1 MALKKSDVN
10 YVYQNYLGRDP
21 DEGAVADLVGQ
32 DISRAQLADTI
43 LNSDEYK
50 SMTPQDQISRQFQNV
65 LGRGP
70 SDDELQR
77 VMGMDDYYNYSST
90 TMGGAQPERLDFRP
104 SVLRNDLMKLPEANL
119 VRVFKNYLGRLPDEE
134 AYRNYLTQFE
144 AEPHKGVDTMGQQS
158 RREQKL
164 VDTNYDYAMDPKR
177 IEEVGWSPEA
187 QEYINSKFEAEA
199 RRYAEEKGI
208 ELPDDFSALA
218 QLRNPYQ
225 DNRAGMEGLNL
236 MNPISFKE
244 GQYTPA
250 DSAADY
256 DVYSGA
262 DAYDLPTYAMWFSQA
277 GTAAFTDEDKAQRM
291 IDLYGPA
298 AAVDAYAANPGNFV
312 RDAAAGV
319 YVNNWLEQNIDPN
332 VTAEGKNADKL
343 AALGVRY
350 QDLSKRAIDLG
361 ADPEDIAQTTAQKV
375 DKVAADYQTYYNDT
389 HENTFFKFL
398 LAAGGLFLGAYGLS
412 QVLGAA
418 GAGAGA
424 GSVAGTGLKIGA
436 GQGLAPG
443 IGSSIGAGATP
454 IGAGSVGLTAGAGTG
469 LAPGIGASLG
479 AGAGTIGAGSIG
491 LQAPAGALTP
501 TFPAVGG
508 TDLLGQGL
516 KMPTP
521 TQPGASGVGNIK
533 VPANQGLAPNVGAK
547 VGAGAQQIGT
557 GSVGIKAP
565 SWFLPSTPTPGG
577 LSSFVNKAKDVLD
590 TASDLSD
597 VLGGGKQ
604 QQQNRSGAPIYRN
617 PAELFPVSNT
627 MMSPEEILARRASR
641 PTFVGGLEA
650 VRRQT

>member
-32 DISRAQLADTI
+32 DISRSQLADTI

-104 SVLRNDLMKLPEANL
+104 SVLRSDLMKLPEANL

-144 AEPHKGVDTMGQQS
+144 AEPPKGIDTMGQQS

-236 MNPISFKE
+236 MNPISFNE
-244 GQYTPA
+244 GQYYPA

-277 GTAAFTDEDKAQRM
+277 GTAAFTDEDKAQQM

-319 YVNNWLEQNIDPN
+319 YVNNWLEQNIDPG

-375 DKVAADYQTYYNDT
+375 DKVAGDYQTYYNDT

-418 GAGAGA
+418 GAGATGA
-424 GSVAGTGLKIGA
+424 TAAAAPSVGGGFVGGGYGSIGPAGFTSAAATPAYVGTNIPSTIFKTPTMPGFPTPGGAPAAGGSLKMPGSVAI
-436 GQGLAPG
+436 PE
-443 IGSSIGAGATP
+443 
-454 IGAGSVGLTAGAGTG
+454 
-469 LAPGIGASLG
+469 
-479 AGAGTIGAGSIG
+479 
-491 LQAPAGALTP
+491 
-501 TFPAVGG
+501 
-508 TDLLGQGL
+508 
-516 KMPTP
+516 
-521 TQPGASGVGNIK
+521 ASGVGNIK
-533 VPANQGLAPNVGAK
+533 VAAGQGLAPNVGAK
-547 VGAGAQQIGT
+547 VNAGAQQIGS
-557 GSVGIKAP
+557 GSVGLKFP
-565 SWFLPSTPTPGG
+565 GVTPPPGG
-577 LSSFVNKAKDVLD
+577 LSSFVSKAKDAAGKV
-590 TASDLSD
+590 SDLSD
-597 VLGGGKQ
+597 IVGGGQQPQ
-604 QQQNRSGAPIYRN
+604 QQQQQVQARAPIYRN
-617 PAELFPVSNT
+617 PAELFPVTNT
-627 MMSPEEILARRASR
+627 MMSPLEILARRTST
-641 PTFVGGLEA
+641 PTFVGGLGA
-650 VRRQT
+650 IRNLT

>member
-1 MALKKSDVN
+1 MALKKSDIN
-10 YVYQNYLGRDP
+10 YVYQNYLCRDP

-104 SVLRNDLMKLPEANL
+104 SVLRSDLMKLPEANL

-144 AEPHKGVDTMGQQS
+144 AEPPKGIDTMGQRT

-277 GTAAFTDEDKAQRM
+277 GTAAFTDEDKAQQM

-375 DKVAADYQTYYNDT
+375 DKVAGDYQTYYNDT

-418 GAGAGA
+418 GAGATGA
-424 GSVAGTGLKIGA
+424 TAGAAAAPSVGGGFVGGGYGSIGPAGFTSAAATPAYVGTNIPSTIFKTPTMPGFPTPGGAPAAGGSELLGGGLKLPGSVAI
-436 GQGLAPG
+436 PE
-443 IGSSIGAGATP
+443 
-454 IGAGSVGLTAGAGTG
+454 
-469 LAPGIGASLG
+469 
-479 AGAGTIGAGSIG
+479 
-491 LQAPAGALTP
+491 
-501 TFPAVGG
+501 
-508 TDLLGQGL
+508 
-516 KMPTP
+516 
-521 TQPGASGVGNIK
+521 ASGIGNIK
-533 VPANQGLAPNVGAK
+533 VAAGQGLAPNVGAK
-547 VGAGAQQIGT
+547 VGAGAKQIGT

-577 LSSFVNKAKDVLD
+577 LSSFVNKAKDVLN

-597 VLGGGKQ
+597 VLGGGQ
-604 QQQNRSGAPIYRN
+604 QPQQQNQFGVPIYRN
-617 PAELFPVSNT
+617 PAELFPVTNT
-627 MMSPEEILARRASR
+627 MMSPEEIMARRTTR
-641 PTFVGGLEA
+641 PTFVGGLGA
-650 VRRQT
+650 MRDLT

>member
-70 SDDELQR
+70 SDAELQR

-104 SVLRNDLMKLPEANL
+104 SVLRSDLMKLPEANL

-208 ELPDDFSALA
+208 ELPDDFAALA

-236 MNPISFKE
+236 MNPISFNE
-244 GQYTPA
+244 GQYYPA

-277 GTAAFTDEDKAQRM
+277 GTAAFTDEDKAQQM

-418 GAGAGA
+418 GAGA
-424 GSVAGTGLKIGA
+424 T
-436 GQGLAPG
+436 
-443 IGSSIGAGATP
+443 AGAT
-454 IGAGSVGLTAGAGTG
+454 A
-469 LAPGIGASLG
+469 G
-479 AGAGTIGAGSIG
+479 AGAGTSVGGGFVGGGYGSIG
-491 LQAPAGALTP
+491 PAGFTSAAATPAYVGTNIPSTIFKTPTMPGYISPGGAPAA
-501 TFPAVGG
+501 GG
-508 TDLLGQGL
+508 TELLGGGL
-516 KMPTP
+516 KMPGSVTGS
-521 TQPGASGVGNIK
+521 TIPGASGVGNIK
-533 VPANQGLAPNVGAK
+533 VASGQGLAPNVGAK
-547 VGAGAQQIGT
+547 VNAGAQQIGT
-557 GSVGIKAP
+557 GSVGLKFP
-565 SWFLPSTPTPGG
+565 GVTTPPGG
-577 LSSFVNKAKDVLD
+577 LSSFVNKAKDVVGK
-590 TASDLSD
+590 ASDLSD
-597 VLGGGKQ
+597 IVSGGQQPQ
-604 QQQNRSGAPIYRN
+604 QQQNRYGVPIYRN
-617 PAELFPVSNT
+617 PAELFPVTNT
-627 MMSPEEILARRASR
+627 MMSPEEIMARRTSK

-650 VRRQT
+650 IRNLT

>member
-70 SDDELQR
+70 SDAELQR

-375 DKVAADYQTYYNDT
+375 DKVAGDYQTYYNDT

-418 GAGAGA
+418 GAGA
-424 GSVAGTGLKIGA
+424 T
-436 GQGLAPG
+436 
-443 IGSSIGAGATP
+443 AGATAAAAP
-454 IGAGSVGLTAGAGTG
+454 SVGGGFVG
-469 LAPGIGASLG
+469 GGY
-479 AGAGTIGAGSIG
+479 GSIG
-491 LQAPAGALTP
+491 PAGFTSAAATPAYVGTKIPSTIFKTPTMPGYVSPGGAPAA
-501 TFPAVGG
+501 GG
-508 TDLLGQGL
+508 TELLGGGL
-516 KMPTP
+516 KMPGSVAIP
-521 TQPGASGVGNIK
+521 EASGVGNIK
-533 VPANQGLAPNVGAK
+533 VAAGQGLAPNVGAK

-577 LSSFVNKAKDVLD
+577 LSSFVNKAKEIYDK
-590 TASDLSD
+590 ASDLSD

-627 MMSPEEILARRASR
+627 MMSPEEILARRTSR

-650 VRRQT
+650 VSRQT

>member
-1 MALKKSDVN
+1 MALKNSDVN
-10 YVYQNYLGRDP
+10 YIYQNYLGRDP

-32 DISRAQLADTI
+32 EMSRSQLADTI

-104 SVLRNDLMKLPEANL
+104 SVLRSDLMKLPEANL

-144 AEPHKGVDTMGQQS
+144 AEPPKGIDTMGQQS

-199 RRYAEEKGI
+199 RAYAEEKGI

-277 GTAAFTDEDKAQRM
+277 GTAAFTDEDKAQQM

-319 YVNNWLEQNIDPN
+319 YVNNWLEQNIDPG

-350 QDLSKRAIDLG
+350 KDLSNRAIDLG

-375 DKVAADYQTYYNDT
+375 DKVAGDYQTYYNDT

-398 LAAGGLFLGAYGLS
+398 LATGGLFLGAYGLS

-418 GAGAGA
+418 GAGATGA
-424 GSVAGTGLKIGA
+424 T
-436 GQGLAPG
+436 
-443 IGSSIGAGATP
+443 AGATA
-454 IGAGSVGLTAGAGTG
+454 GAAPSVGGGFVG
-469 LAPGIGASLG
+469 GGY
-479 AGAGTIGAGSIG
+479 GSIG
-491 LQAPAGALTP
+491 PAGFTSAAATPAYVGTNIPSTIFKTPTMPGYVSPGGAPAAS
-501 TFPAVGG
+501 G
-508 TDLLGQGL
+508 TELLGGGL
-516 KMPTP
+516 KMPGSVAIP
-521 TQPGASGVGNIK
+521 EASGIGNIK
-533 VPANQGLAPNVGAK
+533 VAAGQGLAPNVGAK
-547 VGAGAQQIGT
+547 VGAGAKQIGA
-557 GSVGIKAP
+557 GSVGLKAP
-565 SWFLPSTPTPGG
+565 SWFLPSTPTPGS
-577 LSSFVNKAKDVLD
+577 LSSFVNKAKDVLN

-597 VLGGGKQ
+597 VLGGGQ
-604 QQQNRSGAPIYRN
+604 QPQGKSGAPIYRN
-617 PAELFPVSNT
+617 PAELFPVTNT
-627 MMSPEEILARRASR
+627 MMSPEEILARQTTR
-641 PTFVGGLEA
+641 PTFVGGLGA
-650 VRRQT
+650 MRNLT

>member
-77 VMGMDDYYNYSST
+77 VMGMDDYYNYSSK

-104 SVLRNDLMKLPEANL
+104 SVLRSDLMKLPEANL

-144 AEPHKGVDTMGQQS
+144 AEPPKGVDTMGQKS

-236 MNPISFKE
+236 MNPISFNE
-244 GQYTPA
+244 GQYYPA
-250 DSAADY
+250 NSVADY

-277 GTAAFTDEDKAQRM
+277 GTAAFTDEDKAQQM

-375 DKVAADYQTYYNDT
+375 DKVAGDYQTYYNDT

-418 GAGAGA
+418 GATGA
-424 GSVAGTGLKIGA
+424 T
-436 GQGLAPG
+436 
-443 IGSSIGAGATP
+443 AGATA
-454 IGAGSVGLTAGAGTG
+454 GAAPSVGGGFVG
-469 LAPGIGASLG
+469 GGY
-479 AGAGTIGAGSIG
+479 GSIG
-491 LQAPAGALTP
+491 PAGFTSAAATPAYVGTNIPSTIFKTP
-501 TFPAVGG
+501 TMPGFTTPGG
-508 TDLLGQGL
+508 TTAAGGSNVLGGGL
-516 KMPTP
+516 KMPGSVAIP
-521 TQPGASGVGNIK
+521 EASGVGNIK
-533 VPANQGLAPNVGAK
+533 VAAGQGLAPNVGAK
-547 VGAGAQQIGT
+547 VNAGAQQIGS
-557 GSVGIKAP
+557 GSVGLKFP
-565 SWFLPSTPTPGG
+565 GVTTPPGG
-577 LSSFVNKAKDVLD
+577 LSSFVSKAKDAAGKV
-590 TASDLSD
+590 SDLSD
-597 VLGGGKQ
+597 IVGGGQQPQ
-604 QQQNRSGAPIYRN
+604 QQQQQVQAQAPIYRN
-617 PAELFPVSNT
+617 PAELFPVTNT
-627 MMSPEEILARRASR
+627 MMSPLEILERQTVR
-641 PTFVGGLEA
+641 PRVLGGLGMTRNL
-650 VRRQT
+650 V